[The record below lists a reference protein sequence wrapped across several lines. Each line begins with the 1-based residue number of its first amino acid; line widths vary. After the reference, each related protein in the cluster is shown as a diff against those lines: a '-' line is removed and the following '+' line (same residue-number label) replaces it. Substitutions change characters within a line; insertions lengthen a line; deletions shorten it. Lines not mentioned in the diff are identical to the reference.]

1 MVKNPVRIHP
11 FIISRT
17 STSVKGLSLGFVK
30 VFTSFCIVLCDK
42 ANLRLGFFSLS
53 LSLSLFISVILS
65 LLFFLALNKGNN
77 PPIIVPYFLL
87 SISLFSSSSS
97 IIISL
102 SIFFS
107 LFISSSSSSDN
118 SSNSCLFFM
127 IFSFHLSKV
136 FSNWCI
142 FSVISCL
149 NLTVLFITSILL
161 LLNLNTFNKETRR
174 IIPSFV
180 II

>member
-1 MVKNPVRIHP
+1 MVKKPVRIHP

-53 LSLSLFISVILS
+53 LSLFISVILS
-65 LLFFLALNKGNN
+65 LLFFLALNKGKN

-87 SISLFSSSSS
+87 SISLFSSSST
-97 IIISL
+97 IFISL
-102 SIFFS
+102 SILFS

-174 IIPSFV
+174 IMPSFV

>member
-1 MVKNPVRIHP
+1 MVKKPVKIHP

-53 LSLSLFISVILS
+53 LSLFISVILS
-65 LLFFLALNKGNN
+65 LLFFLALNKGKN

-87 SISLFSSSSS
+87 SISLFSSSST
-97 IIISL
+97 IFISL
-102 SIFFS
+102 SILFS

-118 SSNSCLFFM
+118 SSNSCFFFM